1 MNDQSLE
8 AVDVSMDFSGRT
20 ALVTGAAQGLGFAI
34 AKMLCDAGARV
45 VLVDLNPLVKKA
57 AEDLSRAGAIAIGE
71 VADVTSQEAVKALR
85 ARVNRQLGNIDILIN
100 NAGKY
105 MPQAIS
111 DISGDDFDQ
120 LIAINLK
127 STFLVTQAFMTDLT
141 SQSQGRIVNIASSD
155 AYIAKVTNAHY
166 AAAKAGVVSLTK
178 TFAAELAPNVLVNG
192 VSPGPIIT
200 ETAKTQG
207 WLEKAIAKNPLGRAA
222 IPQDIGT
229 VVMFLASKANCFM
242 SGETVVVN
250 GGHTMI

>member
-1 MNDQSLE
+1 M
-8 AVDVSMDFSGRT
+8 SMDFSGRT
-20 ALVTGAAQGLGFAI
+20 ALVTGAAQGLGFTI
-34 AKMLCDAGARV
+34 AEMLCNAGARV
-45 VLVDLNPLVKKA
+45 ALVDLNPLVRKA
-57 AEDLSRAGAIAIGE
+57 AEELTRAGAVVIGE
-71 VADVTSQEAVKALR
+71 VADVTSQESVKALH
-85 ARVNRQLGNIDILIN
+85 ARVNQQFGKIEILIN

-105 MPQAIS
+105 KPQAIS
-111 DISGDDFDQ
+111 DISSDDFDH

-127 STFLVTQAFMTDLT
+127 STFLVTQAFMGDLA
-141 SQSQGRIVNIASSD
+141 SLDNGRVVNIASSD

-229 VVMFLASKANCFM
+229 VVMFLASKSNRFM